1 MLPTHPF
8 LFTHMEIDE
17 ILFKTAEETVKKDL
31 TSQFIETARVLYEQD
46 AVDQLSD
53 ENLSFFLTSRRGHIG
68 VNKL

>member
-1 MLPTHPF
+1 
-8 LFTHMEIDE
+8 MEIDE